1 MVTLVFPAP
10 GGRKMKA
17 ELPFREGMTLRDC
30 LKDPE
35 LRKYSLIGIATRSRR
50 LDDKRRR
57 LKMRS
62 PILDGTTITLMHQA
76 QS

>member
-1 MVTLVFPAP
+1 MVTLVFPAA

-17 ELPFREGMTLRDC
+17 EIPHRAGMTLRDC

-35 LRKYSLIGIATRSRR
+35 LRKYNLVGVATRSRR
-50 LDDKRRR
+50 LDDARRR

-62 PILDGTTITLMHQA
+62 PVADGATITLMQPG